1 MTRLFRL
8 VAPALLLFSA
18 ANSCMADNFSFIG
31 TFAYDTDVEIFHF
44 TLANPTA
51 GVALRT
57 WSYAGG
63 VDADGNTIPAGG
75 FQPILDV
82 YMADG
87 TQMNPGVA
95 GPCTVPTTGNALS
108 DLLPDPATGECSD
121 VYYPTTLSFSGGLWA
136 PGDYIVALT
145 EDANQGVGSLSDG
158 FFASAVLGL
167 PVPSNF
173 TCQVGPT
180 GFQGT
185 PPSLPVDGAF
195 CDEFSPGA
203 QRNGNWALDILNV
216 DSAIDVTAPEPN
228 TLLFTLLGVA
238 VLIAGLRLRG

>member
-51 GVALRT
+51 GVTLRT
-57 WSYAGG
+57 WSYSGG

-87 TQMNPGVA
+87 TQMNPGTA
-95 GPCTVPTTGNALS
+95 GPCTSPTTGNPLS
-108 DLLPDPATGECSD
+108 DLLPDPATGACSD
-121 VYYPTTLSFSGGLWA
+121 VYYPTTKSFPGCVWA
-136 PGDYIVALT
+136 AWHYSVALT
-145 EDANQGVGSLSDG
+145 EQ
-158 FFASAVLGL
+158 
-167 PVPSNF
+167 
-173 TCQVGPT
+173 
-180 GFQGT
+180 
-185 PPSLPVDGAF
+185 
-195 CDEFSPGA
+195 
-203 QRNGNWALDILNV
+203 
-216 DSAIDVTAPEPN
+216 
-228 TLLFTLLGVA
+228 
-238 VLIAGLRLRG
+238 

>member
-1 MTRLFRL
+1 
-8 VAPALLLFSA
+8 
-18 ANSCMADNFSFIG
+18 MADNFSFIG

-108 DLLPDPATGECSD
+108 DLLPDPATGECSGR
-121 VYYPTTLSFSGGLWA
+121 L
-136 PGDYIVALT
+136 
-145 EDANQGVGSLSDG
+145 
-158 FFASAVLGL
+158 L
-167 PVPSNF
+167 PNNP
-173 TCQVGPT
+173 
-180 GFQGT
+180 
-185 PPSLPVDGAF
+185 
-195 CDEFSPGA
+195 
-203 QRNGNWALDILNV
+203 I
-216 DSAIDVTAPEPN
+216 
-228 TLLFTLLGVA
+228 LLGRSLGA
-238 VLIAGLRLRG
+238 WRLHRGAHGRCQPRHRQSLGRIFRICRPRITGPQ